1 MSTEAL
7 PFTSAAPGHASV
19 VRSPTV
25 NCDTNNAS
33 TMSIAP
39 SPLASPHSVHAGPG
53 VGVTVGVFVTVGV
66 CVGVSVP
73 VGVRVGLWVGVDVT
87 VGVRVG
93 VSVAVGVAVGLDVV
107 VAVAVAV

>member
-1 MSTEAL
+1 MSTEVL
-7 PFTSAAPGHASV
+7 PFTSADPGQASV
-19 VRSPTV
+19 VRSCTV

-39 SPLASPHSVHAGPG
+39 SPLASPHSVHAVPG
-53 VGVTVGVFVTVGV
+53 DGVTVGVSVAVGV
-66 CVGVSVP
+66 CVGVSVA
-73 VGVRVGLWVGVDVT
+73 VGVT

-93 VSVAVGVAVGLDVV
+93 VSVAVGVTVGLWVAVD